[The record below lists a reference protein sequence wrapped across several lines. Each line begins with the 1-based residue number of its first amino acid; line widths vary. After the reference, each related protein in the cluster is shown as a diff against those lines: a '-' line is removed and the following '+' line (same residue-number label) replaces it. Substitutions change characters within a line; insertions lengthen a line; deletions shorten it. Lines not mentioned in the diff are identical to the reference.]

1 LQESGL
7 VALVSLQ
14 IRFPVHD
21 GHEA

>member
-1 LQESGL
+1 LQKSGL